1 MSDPFTLNPG
11 SGVLTKGFKRYTPN
25 NDLEVSFGKPKG
37 ATAFHLFL
45 YLGVYDGN
53 DERRNAGA
61 DARLNELGWVY
72 DEKRAEKLNEA
83 RRKEEEGA

>member
-1 MSDPFTLNPG
+1 MSDPFTLSPG
-11 SGVLTKGFKRYTPN
+11 AGVLTKGFKRYAPD

-45 YLGVYDGN
+45 YLGVYDQN
-53 DERRNAGA
+53 DPKRREGA

-72 DEKRAEKLNEA
+72 DEERAEELNEK
-83 RRKEEEGA
+83 RRKENAGG